1 MSEGN
6 ASTNEMFQLILAK
19 MENIDNKL
27 SEFDARIQSVERM
40 SEENKTGASS
50 NNNQSNLPHE
60 QVSFTDSSEL
70 QTSNS
75 TKEKSDGPKV
85 LNNETMISGIKHVKT
100 WENAQITDKEPLSI
114 IHPELVNCHEM
125 RDETEIISANEKI
138 TTSTEALGTFISQL
152 HQMKEDGHFASFTT
166 DSKESNFTDHN
177 PKQIF
182 LDLYQTMAKAQKNK
196 ETYDLVP
203 IAYLTGSIA
212 AAGGFN
218 FSDPKHADILT
229 NLAITS
235 EIYLEAKEL
244 YKFVKALKPTIF
256 NFLMKDLGWKDR
268 PNLAS
273 CETLRELID
282 AVYNIVSTP
291 LHPSLKFVALQKN
304 NKDKTTLS
312 DIIAGTDELVN
323 ERYAKYNTTKVRYTS
338 DVELWLTDS
347 MNRTLDKLNDDSVS
361 DAEKK
366 KIVDEIKEYISNT
379 HKHLAECDI
388 YYWVSQMKAAFY
400 DEKLNPKMY
409 ELWSTFNKRI
419 ITHPNEYFAVWFTNF
434 FSPLTDIKKNIAVG
448 QIFNLFQVKLKGI
461 NVGPGE
467 TFPDFKLPVNY
478 SLNAVV
484 ANTSNKSKTKKKTT
498 GKSTAQK
505 PTNLSSI

>member
-1 MSEGN
+1 MSEDN
-6 ASTNEMFQLILAK
+6 ASQNEMFQLLLAK
-19 MENIDNKL
+19 MEQMGDQLNAL
-27 SEFDARIQSVERM
+27 EARVQRNETR

-50 NNNQSNLPHE
+50 NNNQSNLPHD
-60 QVSFTDSSEL
+60 QVSFADSSEL

-75 TKEKSDGPKV
+75 TKEKSDETKV
-85 LNNETMISGIKHVKT
+85 VNNATMISGINHVKT

-125 RDETEIISANEKI
+125 RNETEIISTKDKI
-138 TTSTEALGTFISQL
+138 TTSTEALGIFVSQL
-152 HQMKEDGHFASFTT
+152 NQMKEDGHLASFKT

-177 PKQIF
+177 PKEIF

-244 YKFVKALKPTIF
+244 YKFVKALKPTIY
-256 NFLMKDLGWKDR
+256 NFLMKDLGWNER

-273 CETLRELID
+273 CETLRDLID
-282 AVYNIVSTP
+282 TVYNIVSTP
-291 LHPSLKFVALQKN
+291 FHPSVKFVALQKN
-304 NKDKTTLS
+304 NKNNITLN

-323 ERYAKYNTTKVRYTS
+323 ERYARYNTTKVRYTS
-338 DVELWLTDS
+338 DEKLWLTES
-347 MNRTLDKLNDDSVS
+347 MNRSLDKLYDDSVS
-361 DAEKK
+361 NAEKK
-366 KIVDEIKEYISNT
+366 EIVDEIKEYISNT

-388 YYWVSQMKAAFY
+388 YYWVSQMKVAIY
-400 DEKLNPKMY
+400 DEKLKPKMY
-409 ELWSTFNKRI
+409 ELWYTFNKRI
-419 ITHPNEYFAVWFTNF
+419 TTHPNEYFAVWFKNF
-434 FSPLTDIKKNIAVG
+434 FSPLTDIKKNLAVG
-448 QIFNLFQVKLKGI
+448 QIFNLLQVSLKGI

-484 ANTSNKSKTKKKTT
+484 ANTSNRSKTKKKTT

-505 PTNLSSI
+505 ATNLSSI